1 MKLQLN
7 EHTLNAYINEAFEQ
21 EINEGMWDRLARVA
35 TKKATAQ
42 TAKKTAPR
50 VVGKAPRTKTP
61 FNFVGNTKNAKG
73 ARLALRDFKNGKP
86 LEMTVQ
92 GSKNASLN
100 GKKFWVKKVD
110 GKVRFFSGPECKAE
124 QILTTEKGGLG
135 AAARSSW
142 NSELSHMKNILNS
155 ARRNMLGTGLVAGMG
170 TGWAIDHAKNSSH
183 PDDPWNAGSGDP
195 GANGNNED
203 GGTNPGWDGTFPW
216 DNTEPQWAPPRQR
229 KNTGTTSTNVDTG
242 TGVQSTSQDS
252 TQQKREIPGAIQ
264 PTTRQLNIPTGAVA
278 RTQETL
284 PRPTDD
290 AFHKNVARN
299 MLNTASLSAGDASQ
313 REKNSAIRQ
322 IAKNGIAST
331 RSQNYDGLNP
341 KGDREFIRNARN
353 TILRGN
359 QNPNI

>member
-1 MKLQLN
+1 MVIGLFIEKLYRDMKLQLN
-7 EHTLNAYINEAFEQ
+7 EHTLNAYINEAIRQ
-21 EINEGMWDRLARVA
+21 ELDENWITRTGQKVASKVGKGLKGAAKGTKNYVKALGGNKKSVKSLESELGKLKKELDDVVKQQKSLWGTENSGMAGHELVKKERGLRAAIQRGERALAQAKAGKTLARTA
-35 TKKATAQ
+35 TGT
-42 TAKKTAPR
+42 
-50 VVGKAPRTKTP
+50 
-61 FNFVGNTKNAKG
+61 
-73 ARLALRDFKNGKP
+73 
-86 LEMTVQ
+86 
-92 GSKNASLN
+92 
-100 GKKFWVKKVD
+100 
-110 GKVRFFSGPECKAE
+110 
-124 QILTTEKGGLG
+124 
-135 AAARSSW
+135 AAAGFGAGYLAGR
-142 NSELSHMKNILNS
+142 
-155 ARRNMLGTGLVAGMG
+155 TGRGG
-170 TGWAIDHAKNSSH
+170 QN
-183 PDDPWNAGSGDP
+183 PDAPWNDGISDP
-195 GANGNNED
+195 GMDDGNQGNSGGND
-203 GGTNPGWDGTFPW
+203 GGFDGTFPW

-242 TGVQSTSQDS
+242 TSVQSTSQDS

-322 IAKNGIAST
+322 IAKNGIAAT